1 MKVALFGASGKI
13 GRRALALLRE
23 RGAQVSALVHRTPLP
38 PAEAAGVRVV
48 TGSITDAAAVDETV
62 AGADVVLQMATT
74 KEDPESFFEVSIK
87 GTFHVL
93 EACRRHRPRQFIL
106 LGGDAAMGI
115 WFYPHPRPITETDP
129 KIAYPGYY
137 AFSKVMEET
146 MTEQYRHQYG
156 LATTILRSSWVFED
170 DDLLNHFSLLK
181 NVNPAEKGH
190 GFGEPSEATLELV
203 RQGREHLPILL
214 DREGNPLKRHIVHID
229 DVIHALD
236 RMIDQPA
243 AFNEDFNI
251 AAPAAFDYHE
261 AAACLAEKT
270 DLPTVEI
277 PCPDYHGFE
286 IDISKARERIGY
298 APKNDFATMAD
309 RAIAWRKQHG
319 SANAPR

>member
-1 MKVALFGASGKI
+1 MKAALFGASGKI
-13 GRRALALLRE
+13 GRRALGLLKE
-23 RGAQVSALVHRTPLP
+23 RGASVRVLIHHTPLP
-38 PAEAAGVRVV
+38 DDLAGGVEVV
-48 TGSITDAAAVDETV
+48 AGSITDPAAVEATV

-74 KEDPESFFEVSIK
+74 KEDPETFFDVSIK
-87 GTFHVL
+87 GTFHLL
-93 EACRRHRPRQFIL
+93 EACRRHRPRQFLL

-115 WFYPHPRPITETDP
+115 WFYPHPRPIVETDP

-137 AFSKVMEET
+137 AFSKVIEET
-146 MTEQYRHQYG
+146 MAEQYRHQYG
-156 LATTILRSSWVFED
+156 LATTILRSSWVFEN

-190 GFGEPSEATLELV
+190 GFGEPSEATLDLV

-214 DREGNPLKRHIVHID
+214 DRDGRPLRRHIVHID

-243 AFNEDFNI
+243 ALNEDFNI
-251 AAPAAFDYHE
+251 AGPAAFDYRS

-270 DLPTVEI
+270 GLPTVEI

-286 IDISKARERIGY
+286 IDISKARARLGY
-298 APKNDFATMAD
+298 APRNDFATMAD
-309 RAIAWRKQHG
+309 RAIAWRAQ
-319 SANAPR
+319 S